1 MIRGFSWLQFA
12 AVLCTRAV
20 AYSSPELITRKA
32 QFRLLAARC
41 NRGFQASPAT
51 TGALRT
57 MAENLE
63 ATAASDADAES
74 FIPTSSPLLLGR
86 WFLDFTDASD
96 VLSLALL
103 PAAEIGD
110 IFQEVKPREG
120 VTDRFVVDN
129 AVELLAVGSGALGAL
144 TGVKVA
150 GRYSVEGA
158 CKTLSPTRVSLAFV
172 GGRFQPL
179 SSPFSLPA
187 ASLSLPDAI
196 ASPLQDALA
205 ERVYLETTF
214 LDEDMRIARGP
225 GRELYVLS
233 KHEDSE

>member
-12 AVLCTRAV
+12 AVLCTS
-20 AYSSPELITRKA
+20 AYSSPELIARKA

-120 VTDRFVVDN
+120 I
-129 AVELLAVGSGALGAL
+129 
-144 TGVKVA
+144 K
-150 GRYSVEGA
+150 
-158 CKTLSPTRVSLAFV
+158 PTASWSTMRWNCL
-172 GGRFQPL
+172 PL
-179 SSPFSLPA
+179 
-187 ASLSLPDAI
+187 
-196 ASPLQDALA
+196 ALA
-205 ERVYLETTF
+205 RSAL
-214 LDEDMRIARGP
+214 
-225 GRELYVLS
+225 
-233 KHEDSE
+233 